1 LERKVPDWDHNGNVV
16 RIVVDKFCYQEFHGK
31 RFLRSSKVFNLRM
44 SRTIRFYRHQ
54 ISQTT
59 PRRSVF
65 GSNAKNS
72 SSNDKKERIILK
84 VFVAASAVAIMAR
97 SSLVG

>member
-1 LERKVPDWDHNGNVV
+1 
-16 RIVVDKFCYQEFHGK
+16 
-31 RFLRSSKVFNLRM
+31 
-44 SRTIRFYRHQ
+44 
-54 ISQTT
+54 
-59 PRRSVF
+59 VF